1 MIPEENLWKLHSLL
15 RMTRMVCEIVCP
27 GILLLGETDR
37 PPAEAAAFGGTS
49 DMPEL
54 HIVNSTQLMS
64 DLWHTVATKDT
75 ALLRRGIDRV
85 QTFRR
90 HRYSRITSVTATR
103 YAGIWTMNPERKLYH
118 RRASQRLS
126 E

>member
-1 MIPEENLWKLHSLL
+1 
-15 RMTRMVCEIVCP
+15 MTP
-27 GILLLGETDR
+27 GNSSPFGETDR

-75 ALLRRGIDRV
+75 APSPPGNRQSCRPSAGTGI
-85 QTFRR
+85 
-90 HRYSRITSVTATR
+90 
-103 YAGIWTMNPERKLYH
+103 PELPP
-118 RRASQRLS
+118 
-126 E
+126 